1 MSQILTALQGT
12 MVMEIQ
18 PISSCSDAAR
28 SEGLC
33 RRTISS
39 KVIIITRQSQPVAN
53 KAWDGIVGP
62 GYILGCF
69 QRLALCLWRSSQIG
83 YSCSNTIL
91 KDFGFSP
98 APAGYSNHT
107 GTLFVG
113 FLLFSVNF
121 WKLISKLARK
131 IVPND
136 SIEIH
141 FSLFVKAFLI
151 CQNWFTNYRRKCFT
165 ENKRC
170 SWRTDMSL
178 QKTHKSRWSLALFK
192 QSQNDFRHSG
202 CNAPTH

>member
-91 KDFGFSP
+91 PFFGFPPQLVTSMLKP
-98 APAGYSNHT
+98 
-107 GTLFVG
+107 F
-113 FLLFSVNF
+113 F
-121 WKLISKLARK
+121 
-131 IVPND
+131 IVF
-136 SIEIH
+136 
-141 FSLFVKAFLI
+141 FSLFTSILSGQI
-151 CQNWFTNYRRKCFT
+151 TTLQNFG
-165 ENKRC
+165 EN
-170 SWRTDMSL
+170 M
-178 QKTHKSRWSLALFK
+178 
-192 QSQNDFRHSG
+192 
-202 CNAPTH
+202 